1 MGQCTSKSP
10 EDLQQM
16 RKNKALELEL
26 AKAQE
31 KEDSKI
37 KLLLLGTIIFLLK
50 LVSRTA
56 IDVWRTGASLFRRRW
71 VREKYLFQ
79 TDRHA
84 IRQTMDTWPAL
95 KLPSHH
101 SCEHYSSETSINTW
115 SPMQRCDAYHVVL
128 CGLGNENHYW
138 GWCLRTW
145 AGLRWTNA
153 IESGVF
159 RLVW

>member
-37 KLLLLGTIIFLLK
+37 KLLLLGTNIFLLK

-56 IDVWRTGASLFRRRW
+56 IDVWRTGASLFRRR
-71 VREKYLFQ
+71 
-79 TDRHA
+79 
-84 IRQTMDTWPAL
+84 
-95 KLPSHH
+95 
-101 SCEHYSSETSINTW
+101 
-115 SPMQRCDAYHVVL
+115 
-128 CGLGNENHYW
+128 
-138 GWCLRTW
+138 
-145 AGLRWTNA
+145 
-153 IESGVF
+153 
-159 RLVW
+159 